1 MIALHDD
8 DVNIYVKFSDSLP
21 NILGASLWADF
32 IFLTDEQRHTQAIS
46 SHEFLIEQ
54 MQTTGQL
61 ELNGDDII
69 RMDFNHPIKELMWQ
83 LDDSNHDKLTTA
95 LIKFEHHDRFVER
108 DAEYFATVQRYQHHN
123 SSAIPTDKKI
133 YIYSFAIYPEDL
145 QPSGSIN
152 FSQINKATLHLKGS
166 YTGSPHCT
174 IYATNYNIL
183 KIESGCGYIAFY

>member
-1 MIALHDD
+1 QSFYLPQAHDIYNYIDEIGIHIGNTLCDKHTSKFMKLQNKLNVPNHKRDALEYLTSIITPASINKPSPKIRVPLSLWFSKDPQNALPMIALHDD

-54 MQTTGQL
+54 MQTTGQQ

-83 LDDSNHDKLTTA
+83 LDDSNHD
-95 LIKFEHHDRFVER
+95 
-108 DAEYFATVQRYQHHN
+108 
-123 SSAIPTDKKI
+123 
-133 YIYSFAIYPEDL
+133 
-145 QPSGSIN
+145 
-152 FSQINKATLHLKGS
+152 
-166 YTGSPHCT
+166 
-174 IYATNYNIL
+174 
-183 KIESGCGYIAFY
+183 